1 VLLEKPKLE
10 FLEIL
15 RGGKNLLAFS
25 SGADSTAL
33 YFLLKSY
40 GINFD
45 IAIVDYGTRC
55 QSILEIQRA
64 KTLCFWDNKQCHI
77 LKSPKIEK
85 NFEHNARIIRYEFFQ
100 SLALKE
106 TYTNIVLAHQLDDKF
121 EWFLM
126 QFCKGT
132 NINAMLIQPHITQRI
147 KDYEYNILRPM
158 LGISKQEILNYLREQ
173 KIFYFE
179 DFSNSNTHFKRNYFR
194 YHFTHKILEEF
205 KKGIAFSFKLLEESK
220 LTLAL
225 DDLGGYYCFTSTPKD
240 LYAIDLAYKKLG
252 YILSKKQK
260 FQIQKYLNQQEYSL
274 VFGDKIALEK
284 RNNKIYIFPY
294 LLNVRINKQEREIY
308 RKMNLPKKFRQFYHY
323 QQSLK
328 KLPT

>member
-1 VLLEKPKLE
+1 MEEPKLE

-15 RGGKNLLAFS
+15 KEGKNLLAFS

-45 IAIVDYGTRC
+45 IAIVDYGIRC

-64 KTLCFWDNKQCHI
+64 KTLCFWDNRQCHI
-77 LKSPKIEK
+77 LKSPKIQK
-85 NFEHNARIIRYEFFQ
+85 NFEHNARIIRYDFFQ
-100 SLALKE
+100 SLALKKA
-106 TYTNIVLAHQLDDKF
+106 YTNIILAHQLDDKF

-132 NINAMLIQPHITQRI
+132 NIDAMLIQSCITQKI
-147 KDYEYNILRPM
+147 KGYTYNILRPM
-158 LGISKQEILNYLREQ
+158 LGIPKKEILDYLKRQ

-179 DFSNSNTHFKRNYFR
+179 DFSNFNTSFRRNYFR
-194 YHFTHKILEEF
+194 RHFTHKILGEF
-205 KKGIAFSFKLLEESK
+205 KEGIAFSFKLLEEFQS
-220 LTLAL
+220 TLPL
-225 DDLGGYYCFTSTPKD
+225 DDLGGYYCFNSTAKD
-240 LYAIDLAYKKLG
+240 FYVIDLAYKKLG

-260 FQIQKYLNQQEYSL
+260 FEIQKYLHQKEYSL
-274 VFGDKIALEK
+274 VFGNKIALEK
-284 RNNKIYIFPY
+284 RNGKIYIFPY
-294 LLNVRINKQEREIY
+294 FFNIPMNKQEKERY
-308 RKMNLPKKFRQFYHY
+308 RKMNLPIKFRQFYHY

-328 KLPT
+328 NLSI

>member
-1 VLLEKPKLE
+1 M
-10 FLEIL
+10 
-15 RGGKNLLAFS
+15 AFS

-40 GINFD
+40 GVSFD
-45 IAIVDYGTRC
+45 IAIVDYGKRY

-64 KTLCFWDNKQCHI
+64 KTLCFWDNKQCYV

-85 NFEHNARIIRYEFFQ
+85 NFEHNARIIRYNFFQ
-100 SLALKE
+100 SLVLRHS
-106 TYTNIVLAHQLDDKF
+106 YTNVILAHQLNDKF

-132 NINAMLIQPHITQRI
+132 NINAMLMQSCITQSI
-147 KDYEYNILRPM
+147 KGYTYNILRPM
-158 LGISKQEILNYLREQ
+158 LGVYKKEILHYLKQQ

-179 DFSNSNTHFKRNYFR
+179 DFSNSDTHFKRNYFR
-194 YHFTHKILEEF
+194 YHFTHRILEEF
-205 KKGIAFSFKLLEESK
+205 KEGINFSFKLLEEFQS
-220 LTLAL
+220 TLPL
-225 DDLGGYYCFTSTPKD
+225 DDLGGYYCFDSTPKD
-240 LYAIDLAYKKLG
+240 FYAIDLAYKKLG

-260 FQIQKYLNQQEYSL
+260 FEIQKYLNKQEYSL
-274 VFGDKIALEK
+274 VFGNKIALEK
-284 RNNKIYIFPY
+284 GNNKIYIFPY
-294 LLNVRINKQEREIY
+294 ISNISINKETKEIY

-328 KLPT
+328 TKPK